1 MLAAAL
7 DRKVRRPWPGGL
19 LHPPGQYIPGPDLLG
34 GPRAQGHYASAM
46 SGFPWTSLLTAVVPA
61 AAVLA
66 GAALTGRQ
74 NNQAGRTAAL
84 KADYAAFVQGVTAL
98 IERLDGHRVEDP
110 KGKADVQQLVSAIA
124 SARALVDLAG
134 SYGARITASA
144 VWHAALRAIDASERT
159 NSVTE
164 EEARQ
169 ALAGLRAALE
179 QGFLQT
185 VRAEVGG
192 ESRPGLKWIIK
203 REVLW
208 RRRWRN
214 DPGPPP

>member
-1 MLAAAL
+1 
-7 DRKVRRPWPGGL
+7 
-19 LHPPGQYIPGPDLLG
+19 
-34 GPRAQGHYASAM
+34 M

-74 NNQAGRTAAL
+74 NNQAGQTAAL

-98 IERLDGHRVEDP
+98 IERLDDP
-110 KGKADVQQLVSAIA
+110 READDPRGPGVPRLDPRADVQQLVSAIA

-134 SYGARITASA
+134 SFGARKTASD
-144 VWHAALRAIDASERT
+144 VWQAALRATDASEHR
-159 NSVTE
+159 NSLTQNPAAPSQFREQVRKQ
-164 EEARQ
+164 AAVQ
-169 ALAGLRAALE
+169 ALAELRAALE
-179 QGFLQT
+179 QGFLRA

-203 REVLW
+203 DVLW
-208 RRRWRN
+208 RRRRRRYEHR
-214 DPGPPP
+214 